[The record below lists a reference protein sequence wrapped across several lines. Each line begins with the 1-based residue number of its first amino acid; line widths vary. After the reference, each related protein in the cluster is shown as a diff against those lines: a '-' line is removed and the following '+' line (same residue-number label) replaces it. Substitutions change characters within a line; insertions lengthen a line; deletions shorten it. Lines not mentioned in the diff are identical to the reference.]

1 MSPSP
6 LIPQE
11 FNTYTCKSDDGKIYI
26 MKFKQQY
33 KNVPLYTINKS
44 SGLISILQYNGYFG
58 CTWIIDVND
67 I

>member
-1 MSPSP
+1 MMG
-6 LIPQE
+6 
-11 FNTYTCKSDDGKIYI
+11 NIYI